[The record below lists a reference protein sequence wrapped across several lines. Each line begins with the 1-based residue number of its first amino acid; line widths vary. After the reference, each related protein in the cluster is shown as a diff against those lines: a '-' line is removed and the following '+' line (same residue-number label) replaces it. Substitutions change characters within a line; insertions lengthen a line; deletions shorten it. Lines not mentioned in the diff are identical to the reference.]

1 MGCLAC
7 MGPTGRVGKRRA
19 QAVRFSLVAAHEGL
33 SELPSL
39 PGKHGRV
46 LADFK
51 ASEDLRKIDAW
62 VRIKFNLTLKIRT
75 WSRLRSGSNFGNKW
89 INHMELREVRG

>member
-7 MGPTGRVGKRRA
+7 MGPTRTVGKRKA
-19 QAVRFSLVAAHEGL
+19 QAVCFSLVAAHEVL

-39 PGKHGRV
+39 PSKHGRV

-51 ASEDLRKIDAW
+51 ALEDLK
-62 VRIKFNLTLKIRT
+62 K
-75 WSRLRSGSNFGNKW
+75 SMHGSESSL
-89 INHMELREVRG
+89 I